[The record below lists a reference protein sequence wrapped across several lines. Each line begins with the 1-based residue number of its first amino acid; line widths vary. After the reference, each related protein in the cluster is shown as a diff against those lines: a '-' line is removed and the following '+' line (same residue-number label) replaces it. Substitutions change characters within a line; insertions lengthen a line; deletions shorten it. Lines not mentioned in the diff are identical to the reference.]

1 MKKLMLLA
9 LLGTFI
15 ISCTKVP
22 ITGRKQLN
30 LMPESDMIS
39 MSLTAY
45 DDFLKET
52 PALPQSNADAKMITD
67 MGARVSVAVEKYLDD
82 NGLSDRVEGFQWE
95 FNTVDDPTVNAW
107 CMPGGKVVFYTG
119 IIDLAANENQIAA
132 VMGHEIAHAVAR
144 HGNERM
150 SQGMA
155 AQLGVSSVQIAL
167 SQNPTATNQLFMQ
180 AAGIGT
186 QVGML
191 KFSRNHES
199 EADKMGL
206 IFMAMA
212 GYDPNEA
219 VKFWELMSAASQG
232 APPEFLSTHPSHDR
246 RIEDLQAYMPEAMKY
261 YSPK

>member
-1 MKKLMLLA
+1 MKKKMMIALVAILL
-9 LLGTFI
+9 

-30 LMPESDMIS
+30 LLPESDLIG

-45 DDFLKET
+45 DDFLKDN
-52 PALPQSNADAKMITD
+52 PALPLSDSNAKMISD
-67 MGARVSVAVEKYLDD
+67 MGAKISKSVERYLGD

-95 FNTVDDPTVNAW
+95 FNTVKDPTVNAW

-119 IIDLAANENQIAA
+119 IIDLADNEGQIAA

-155 AQLGVSSVQIAL
+155 AQLGVSSVQVAL
-167 SQNPTATNQLFMQ
+167 SQNPSVTNDLFLQ

-191 KFSRNHES
+191 RFSRNHES

-206 IFMAMA
+206 IFMAMS

-219 VKFWELMSAASQG
+219 VKFWELMSAVSQG

-246 RIEDLQAYMPEAMKY
+246 RIAELKEYMPEAMKY
-261 YSPK
+261 YKP